1 MLIIRFI
8 HYLGIS
14 MWLGGGIT
22 AVLLVASAD
31 RESPM
36 VQASLYRRL
45 AALHTRVIAIGAL
58 FTIGSG
64 ILWSMSL
71 VSASGV
77 EGGQMPFAYW
87 VMVLTGFVGG
97 VLVFFAALPNSARL
111 ARLAVPGD
119 GGKLPPAC
127 KRYQS
132 RLSTTSALASALAV
146 VSLLASVA
154 AT

>member
-1 MLIIRFI
+1 M
-8 HYLGIS
+8 
-14 MWLGGGIT
+14 T
-22 AVLLVASAD
+22 AALLAASAD
-31 RESPM
+31 RESPT
-36 VQASLYRRL
+36 VRASLYRRL
-45 AALHTRVIAIGAL
+45 AAVHTRVIAIGAL
-58 FTIGSG
+58 FTLGSG

-77 EGGQMPFAYW
+77 EGGQTPLAYW

-97 VLVFFAALPNSARL
+97 VLVLFAAMPNAARL
-111 ARLAVPGD
+111 ARLAVLGE
-119 GGKLPPAC
+119 GGELPPAC

-132 RLSTTSALASALAV
+132 RLSTTSAIASVLAV